1 MQWVPKK
8 IAQKGFGQE
17 RNEWSKMRCTNW
29 ISIECKVLLQHL
41 NDQDL
46 QEQRSIFLNFLLPEP
61 NYSQARILRYQQAPT
76 LLSVSPVSPLIG
88 NPTIHRHPTHNKHE
102 FDSPALNITNIPHM
116 YHLEKAEQRHHKPNH
131 TPQMTITFV
140 PNKLNSIQPTLF
152 EIQVVNKAEFLI
164 WMSSRDPPN
173 NTDFQTQFSPWSS
186 HNSEYFFSQNHRTNI
201 PPNKSQTHH
210 KLNCLEPLSKSF
222 ERFIISLN

>member
-1 MQWVPKK
+1 MVKDALYTLY
-8 IAQKGFGQE
+8 IY
-17 RNEWSKMRCTNW
+17 
-29 ISIECKVLLQHL
+29 ECEVLLQHL

-46 QEQRSIFLNFLLPEP
+46 QEQRNIFLNFLLPEP
-61 NYSQARILRYQQAPT
+61 NYSQARILRDQQAPT

-102 FDSPALNITNIPHM
+102 FDSPAVNITNIPHM

-140 PNKLNSIQPTLF
+140 PNKLNSIQPTQF

-164 WMSSRDPPN
+164 WMYHQEIPLTTQIFRPN
-173 NTDFQTQFSPWSS
+173 FPLGAPTTVSTFSP
-186 HNSEYFFSQNHRTNI
+186 
-201 PPNKSQTHH
+201 
-210 KLNCLEPLSKSF
+210 
-222 ERFIISLN
+222 

>member
-1 MQWVPKK
+1 MVKDALYTLY
-8 IAQKGFGQE
+8 IY
-17 RNEWSKMRCTNW
+17 
-29 ISIECKVLLQHL
+29 ECEVLLQHL

-46 QEQRSIFLNFLLPEP
+46 QEQRNIFLNFLLPEP
-61 NYSQARILRYQQAPT
+61 NYSQARILRDQQAPT

-102 FDSPALNITNIPHM
+102 FDSPAVNITNIPHM

-140 PNKLNSIQPTLF
+140 PNKLNSIQPTQF

-164 WMSSRDPPN
+164 WMYHQEISLTTQIFRPN
-173 NTDFQTQFSPWSS
+173 FPLGAPTTVSTFSP
-186 HNSEYFFSQNHRTNI
+186 
-201 PPNKSQTHH
+201 
-210 KLNCLEPLSKSF
+210 
-222 ERFIISLN
+222 